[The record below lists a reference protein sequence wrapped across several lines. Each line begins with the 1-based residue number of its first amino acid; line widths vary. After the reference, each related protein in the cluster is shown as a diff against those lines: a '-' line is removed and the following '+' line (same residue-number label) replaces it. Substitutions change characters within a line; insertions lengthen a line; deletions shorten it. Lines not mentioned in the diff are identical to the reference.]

1 MTFVPS
7 VIAVDYET
15 ALTSGAPS
23 TEYYRG
29 DFRAISCAFA
39 WRGQNGE
46 LRSLYLEGEEEIG
59 AFLERIRGIGSRV
72 AVHNFQF
79 EYGVSLYRFPGFE
92 ECITHDTMRLAQVAD
107 NGGKLAAYQPQVLTY
122 DDMLDALEGNAPKPQ
137 TTGLSLVS
145 AASRWLP
152 EEWRDHK
159 APYHAWL
166 RENAGVK
173 KGHEG
178 QHLTKLPAEMLEAYN
193 VADAKVTLLLYE
205 TFTKEFE
212 RIGYDY
218 RLDHD
223 LYKSTARM
231 VAKAKGTGAAVDTA
245 VLEAYVAQVETEIAA
260 IEQRFRGRFSA
271 EITKIEASAHRTYV
285 DGVKTEKAKARRQ
298 AEEPARFNVGSNKQ
312 LKLLFVDTLGI
323 EPKFWTKEPKAKPGK
338 PRKNPFV
345 PSPSFKS
352 AHLSTYG
359 EGGEL
364 LRTRRKRMLVLQQ
377 ARALLKLASYDG
389 RWHFDLRACGT
400 ATGRMAGG
408 RA

>member
-1 MTFVPS
+1 MFVPS

-15 ALTSGAPS
+15 ALTTGAPS

-39 WRGQNGE
+39 WRGQDGG
-46 LRSLYLEGEEEIG
+46 LRSLFLAGEDEIG
-59 AFLERIRGIGSRV
+59 AFLERIKASGARV
-72 AVHNFQF
+72 VVHNFQF

-92 ECITHDTMRLAQVAD
+92 ECITHDTMRLAQVGD

-122 DDMLDALEGNAPKPQ
+122 DDMLDALEGSGPKPQ
-137 TTGLSLVS
+137 STGLSLVS

-166 RENAGVK
+166 REHAGVK
-173 KGHEG
+173 RGHEG
-178 QHLTKLPAEMLEAYN
+178 QHLTKLPSEMLEAYN
-193 VADAKVTLLLYE
+193 VADALVTLLLYE
-205 TFTKEFE
+205 TLTQEFE
-212 RIGYDY
+212 RLGYDCN
-218 RLDHD
+218 LDHE

-231 VAKAKGTGAAVDTA
+231 VARAKGVGAAVDMA
-245 VLEAYVAQVETEIAA
+245 ALGAYVAQVEGEVAA
-260 IEQRFRGRFSA
+260 IEQRFRERFKD
-271 EITKIEASAHRTYV
+271 EITRLEVAGHSAYV
-285 DGVKTEKAKARRQ
+285 SAVKTAKARERRQ
-298 AEEPARFNVGSNKQ
+298 REEPERFNVGSNKQ
-312 LKLLFVDTLGI
+312 LKTLFVDTLGI
-323 EPKFWTKEPKAKPGK
+323 TPKFWTKEPKAKPGK
-338 PRKNPFV
+338 PRKREFV

-377 ARALLKLASYDG
+377 ARALLKLAAYDG